1 VVKSGNND
9 RSLQY
14 LFDSMPYKNEFS
26 WSMMVWGFAKAGKI
40 EVARSLLNETPRK
53 NAQTPSFLF
62 ILKINK

>member
-1 VVKSGNND
+1 
-9 RSLQY
+9 
-14 LFDSMPYKNEFS
+14 MPYKNEFS